1 MSHACL
7 PQPNE
12 AMLVHSHQLLQKIIA
27 EIEHA
32 SERSISFARFMEM
45 ALYTPGLGYYSAGCF
60 KLGNCG
66 DFVTA
71 PEISSLFG
79 RCLAKQCLEIL
90 STLTHPTILELG
102 AGTGKMARDILLEL
116 DRQNALPES
125 YLILEISADLKQ
137 RQQETLQI
145 LPAHIRQRIAWLNR
159 LPLTPINGIILANE
173 VLDALP
179 IHKFFVSPTG
189 VGELRVGYDG
199 ASLVWRKEP
208 FRLQAREQLIA
219 DLQQRYFKQAQT
231 YESEINW
238 QLPAWLKSINA
249 VLNQG
254 VILIIDYGFPN
265 YEYYYSQRNMG
276 TLACHY
282 QQRVHFNPLIL
293 VGLQDITAHVDFSWL
308 VQHALR
314 LNLNLLGFTSQ
325 AAFLLSCGLLEFVEE
340 CYDTS
345 VLRKLNNQIHYLTSP
360 NEMGELFKVLALGRD
375 YGKWGALKGFKF
387 QDRRLAVE
395 SC

>member
-1 MSHACL
+1 MSHVCL

-27 EIEHA
+27 EIKRAPEC
-32 SERSISFARFMEM
+32 SISFARFMKM

-60 KLGNCG
+60 KLGNRG

-137 RQQETLQI
+137 RQQTTLQT
-145 LPAHIRQRIAWLNR
+145 LSAYIRQRIVWLNQ

-179 IHKFFVSPTG
+179 THKFFVSPTG
-189 VGELRVGYDG
+189 VSELRVGYDEN
-199 ASLVWRKEP
+199 SLVWKKAP
-208 FRLQAREQLIA
+208 FRLQAREQIIA

-231 YESEINW
+231 YESEINL

-249 VLNQG
+249 VLDQG

-265 YEYYYSQRNMG
+265 HEYYYWQRNMG

-282 QQRVHFNPLIL
+282 QQHVHFNPLIL

-340 CYDTS
+340 CYDAR

-375 YGKWGALKGFKF
+375 HDQWGTLKGFKF